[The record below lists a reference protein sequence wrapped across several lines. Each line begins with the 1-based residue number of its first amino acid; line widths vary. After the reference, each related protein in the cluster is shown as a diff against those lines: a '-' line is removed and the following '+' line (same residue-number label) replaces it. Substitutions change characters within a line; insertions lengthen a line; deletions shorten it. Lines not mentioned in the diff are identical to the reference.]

1 MKAILPALIR
11 IIVQVFYIG
20 CSLFLK
26 FMNKFL
32 SYKFAPFVSYD
43 KIPLLSTIL
52 LILAIAFLSKHFFW
66 TNSPLSVLNGS
77 ISWKA
82 MMPLSVRFSVS
93 MFAIL
98 FLFSFLFWLVSFL
111 IPFGIWFCVC
121 VGFFACS
128 TVLMLSHLCFFVNS
142 AYAIFLQIVKFNRGQ
157 NALEKYKKYFHYP
170 IRIVEIYI
178 TDRLN

>member
-1 MKAILPALIR
+1 MRAILPALIH

-43 KIPLLSTIL
+43 KIPLPSAMWIL

-66 TNSPLSVLNGS
+66 INSPLSVLNGS

-121 VGFFACS
+121 VGFLLAQLSLCYHTYAFLS
-128 TVLMLSHLCFFVNS
+128 IVLMLYFRKLSNLTG
-142 AYAIFLQIVKFNRGQ
+142 VKMPLKNIKNISTTLF
-157 NALEKYKKYFHYP
+157 E
-170 IRIVEIYI
+170 
-178 TDRLN
+178 